1 MSFSDRTPGDLS
13 LNPIAQALEMA
24 SGRSYLDLTE
34 SNPTQCGF
42 NYPPELLRSLSQP
55 GNLLYEP
62 FPFGHPEARR
72 AVADH
77 LTSKG
82 QSTET
87 DSVVLTASTSE
98 AYSYLFK
105 LLANPGDSFLV
116 STPGYPLLDH
126 LARLEAV
133 ELLPYPLK
141 AEPGWP
147 LDLAQV
153 EKTVSLR
160 TKGLVVVSPHNPT
173 GSVLS
178 ASDRRA
184 LDDLCQKNGMAL
196 VLDEV
201 FADFTYSTQP
211 TTLFKPQALTF
222 RLGGLSKSLGL
233 PQLKLSWIV
242 LEGPKDRVSKAQ
254 EKLELIAD
262 TYLSVNG
269 PVQKAVKDLLK
280 FAPDFQKQV
289 LERLQANRS
298 LAEKALGNL
307 PGVKVWPAQ
316 GGWYLLVELEKSG
329 KTDEKWVIELL
340 EKKGVLVQPGG
351 FYDFLSGT
359 FLVISLLPAPS
370 VFQDGLSRIQE
381 HLKA

>member
-1 MSFSDRTPGDLS
+1 MPFSDRTPEDLS
-13 LNPIAQALEMA
+13 HNLITQAMERA
-24 SGRSYLDLTE
+24 AGRAYLDLTE
-34 SNPTQCGF
+34 SNPTRCGF
-42 NYPPELLRSLSQP
+42 NYPPDLLRGLSQP
-55 GNLLYEP
+55 ENLLYEP
-62 FPFGHPEARR
+62 FPFGHPEARQ
-72 AVADH
+72 AVADC
-77 LTSKG
+77 LTGKG
-82 QSTET
+82 RRVEAN
-87 DSVVLTASTSE
+87 SVLLAASTSE

-105 LLANPGDSFLV
+105 LLADPGDSLLV

-141 AEPGWP
+141 TEPGWP
-147 LDLAQV
+147 LDLVQL
-153 EKTVSLR
+153 EKAIR
-160 TKGLVVVSPHNPT
+160 PGTKAVIVVSPHNPT
-173 GSVLS
+173 GSILS
-178 ASDRRA
+178 INDHKA
-184 LDDLCQKNGMAL
+184 LDALCQKNGMAL

-201 FADFTYSTQP
+201 FADFAYSIPPP
-211 TTLFKPQALTF
+211 TPIEPQALTF

-242 LEGPKDRVSKAQ
+242 LEGPKDLVSQAQ
-254 EKLELIAD
+254 ERLELIAD

-269 PVQKAVKDLLK
+269 PVQKAAKDLLK

-289 LERLQANRS
+289 QERLQANRS
-298 LAEKALGNL
+298 LAEKALGKL

-329 KTDEKWVIELL
+329 KTDEEWVIELL
-340 EKKGVLVQPGG
+340 EKKGLLVQPGG

-359 FLVISLLPAPS
+359 FLVISLLPQTS
-370 VFQDGLSRIQE
+370 VFQDGLGRIRE